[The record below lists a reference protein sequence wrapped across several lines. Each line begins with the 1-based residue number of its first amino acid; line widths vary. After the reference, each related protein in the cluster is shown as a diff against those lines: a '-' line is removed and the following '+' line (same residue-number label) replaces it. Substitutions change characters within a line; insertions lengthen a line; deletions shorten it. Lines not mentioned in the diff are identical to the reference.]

1 MKVLVAD
8 DDALIREL
16 LSNVLREQG
25 LTVITASDGEEA
37 LEAIDAQLP
46 DLLLLDLNMPRM
58 DGFTLLDVLRTEPGY
73 PLRRGFE
80 FPAPEGDHS
89 AKRYLYNAVVDAAD
103 PRGSQVVFVCD
114 RPADTDE
121 LYGSG
126 GLADVLARA
135 GHNVIVAVVDTPSQ
149 QTLRAAREA
158 L

>member
-1 MKVLVAD
+1 MRYQTSTRSPAYVLD
-8 DDALIREL
+8 
-16 LSNVLREQG
+16 
-25 LTVITASDGEEA
+25 
-37 LEAIDAQLP
+37 
-46 DLLLLDLNMPRM
+46 
-58 DGFTLLDVLRTEPGY
+58 EPGY

>member
-1 MKVLVAD
+1 MSAD
-8 DDALIREL
+8 HPAPASPANDAEP
-16 LSNVLREQG
+16 V
-25 LTVITASDGEEA
+25 VIT
-37 LEAIDAQLP
+37 
-46 DLLLLDLNMPRM
+46 
-58 DGFTLLDVLRTEPGY
+58 
-73 PLRRGFE
+73 
-80 FPAPEGDHS
+80 
-89 AKRYLYNAVVDAAD
+89 VDAAD